1 MARTSKSLQHLKE
14 ALSAEELLDEEKLIQ
29 MDIDKDFILKIEE
42 KASVLIDKR
51 ETKDIIHSLES
62 ILLTVIFGIM
72 ANCNTFVEIYLFMQK
87 RSDWLQKHITYDY
100 GLPSLSTIKRV
111 FAIIEP
117 KELEEL
123 CNKAFEIFLT
133 NNKEYYR
140 DEELQI
146 EDIKSMDGKTA
157 NSSDRKSSKAGE
169 VKKTNAMSLVSLKND
184 YCEATEFIEEKTN
197 EIPTGIDL
205 LKRVN
210 IENCIVVFDAMSTQT
225 KTIEYIQSKHGYYVA
240 PVKGNQ
246 ATLEEEIA
254 LFFDDENNYKK
265 EDGKNYLKVTEKA
278 HGNVEVREY
287 VFSDDIDWLYKKD
300 EWAGLKSIGKVTRTY
315 YDSNGIEH
323 KDTRYYISNISSC
336 KINLLSKAVRGEW
349 HIENGL
355 HLYLDMVF
363 LEDDNKCFV
372 GNSQKN
378 LNIIRKFCLGILKR
392 YKLQTRL
399 SMNSIRF
406 NISMD
411 FDNEIDNII
420 KTVFY
425 T

>member
-1 MARTSKSLQHLKE
+1 MARTSKSLQNLKE

-42 KASVLIDKR
+42 EASVLTDKR

-225 KTIEYIQSKHGYYVA
+225 KTIE
-240 PVKGNQ
+240 
-246 ATLEEEIA
+246 
-254 LFFDDENNYKK
+254 
-265 EDGKNYLKVTEKA
+265 
-278 HGNVEVREY
+278 
-287 VFSDDIDWLYKKD
+287 
-300 EWAGLKSIGKVTRTY
+300 
-315 YDSNGIEH
+315 
-323 KDTRYYISNISSC
+323 
-336 KINLLSKAVRGEW
+336 
-349 HIENGL
+349 
-355 HLYLDMVF
+355 
-363 LEDDNKCFV
+363 
-372 GNSQKN
+372 
-378 LNIIRKFCLGILKR
+378 
-392 YKLQTRL
+392 
-399 SMNSIRF
+399 
-406 NISMD
+406 
-411 FDNEIDNII
+411 
-420 KTVFY
+420 
-425 T
+425 